1 MVTGTKLM
9 RSVAF
14 LSSIEQS
21 YLEVSTSNRAS
32 KVVTTMVVL
41 VLVVIDVVVVVLGV
55 LVQGNGVRLGSV
67 HVDVAVGEALQQV
80 T

>member
-1 MVTGTKLM
+1 
-9 RSVAF
+9 
-14 LSSIEQS
+14 
-21 YLEVSTSNRAS
+21 
-32 KVVTTMVVL
+32 VL
-41 VLVVIDVVVVVLGV
+41 DV